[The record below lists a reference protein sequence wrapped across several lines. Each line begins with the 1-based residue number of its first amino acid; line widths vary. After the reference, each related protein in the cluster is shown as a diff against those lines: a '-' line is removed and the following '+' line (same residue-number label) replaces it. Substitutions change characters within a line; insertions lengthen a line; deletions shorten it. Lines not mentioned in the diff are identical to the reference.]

1 MPSSRCWEGAP
12 AAAQQLQTDSLDLDH
27 GHAHQLA
34 GSAAGCDPHRI
45 MHTQKPT
52 PQTST
57 VAEGQARAV
66 VTYLEKTDESSRTSL
81 AVQEGN
87 CLERQGMKAV
97 KYNVSTER
105 GIERSALNA
114 GQYEWCWYRIDD
126 DLMG

>member
-1 MPSSRCWEGAP
+1 
-12 AAAQQLQTDSLDLDH
+12 
-27 GHAHQLA
+27 
-34 GSAAGCDPHRI
+34 

-87 CLERQGMKAV
+87 CLERQGMKAA

-114 GQYEWCWYRIDD
+114 GQYEGCWYRIDD